1 MNPILRPSTAPFG
14 APQFDRIRIE
24 DYPDAFD
31 QALAQARSDV
41 DAITANPAPP
51 DFENTLA
58 ALDYAG
64 RSLGELE
71 GLFFN
76 LLEAEGGEAMQ
87 AIAEAVVPKL
97 TEFELYTLLN
107 RPLFARIKAVHDAH
121 PALEPDQQKLLDDTW
136 RSFLRG
142 GAGLPE
148 ADRERY
154 RSWKERLSLLELK
167 FGDNVLHATQSFSL
181 HLGDPAELE
190 GLPGSAVEAAREAA
204 AERNLDGWLV
214 TLHAPSY
221 RPFLEFSARRDLRER
236 LWRAYNTRCCGGSFD
251 NRAVVREIVELR
263 IRIARLLGYPA
274 YADYALEERMAKNV
288 GAVRQLLDRLM
299 GPSLPAARREVAEVE
314 SFARENGFSGSF
326 EPWDFPYWAERLRER
341 RYAIDSEA
349 LKAYFPLDACVQ
361 ALFGLAGRLYGLRF
375 LPRHDIPVYHPDVRV
390 FEVQDADG
398 SFLALFYADFFPRP
412 AKRGGAWMTEFRTQ
426 CCERGED
433 RRPFVSVVANLS
445 KPTADK
451 PALLTHGE
459 LVTLLHEFGH
469 ALHGMLSR
477 GRYPSLCGTNVARDF
492 VELPSQLMENWAYEP
507 AFLRGFARH
516 YRTGEPLPEE
526 QIGRLSAAKNY
537 LAAYYQVR
545 QLRFGIIDLA
555 WHTLT
560 GLPEEGT
567 LAFESSVLA
576 PWRVLPDVEGTALSP
591 AFSHIFD
598 GGYSAG
604 YYSYK
609 WAEVL
614 EADAFEAF
622 REAGIFDRGTAA
634 RFRRE
639 ILEKGSSA
647 DEALLYRRFRGHD
660 PDPEALLRKLGIR

>member
-1 MNPILRPSTAPFG
+1 MNPILCPSTAPFG

-24 DYPDAFD
+24 DYPGAFD
-31 QALAQARSDV
+31 EALALARADI

-51 DFENTLA
+51 DFDNTLA

-76 LLEAEGGEAMQ
+76 LLEAEGSDAMQ
-87 AIAEAVVPKL
+87 AIAEEVMPKL

-107 RPLFARIKAVHDAH
+107 RPLFARIKAVHDAA

-136 RSFLRG
+136 RSFVRG
-142 GAGLPE
+142 GANLPE
-148 ADRERY
+148 ADQERY
-154 RSWKERLSLLELK
+154 RAWKERLSLLELR
-167 FGDNVLHATQSFSL
+167 FGDNVLHATNAFSL
-181 HLGDPAELE
+181 HLKEESELE
-190 GLPGSAVEAAREAA
+190 GLPDSAVEAAREAA
-204 AERNLDGWLV
+204 AERNLDGWLI
-214 TLHAPSY
+214 TLQAPSY
-221 RPFLEFSARRDLRER
+221 RPFLQFSRRRDLRER
-236 LWRAYNTRCCGGSFD
+236 LSRAYNTRCCGGSFD
-251 NRAVVREIVELR
+251 NCAVVREIVELR
-263 IRIARLLGYPA
+263 IRIAQLLGYPT
-274 YADYALEERMAKNV
+274 YADYALVDRMAKNV
-288 GAVRQLLDRLM
+288 TAVRGLLDRLM
-299 GPSLPAARREVAEVE
+299 APSLPAAKREVAEVE
-314 SFARENGFSGSF
+314 AFARENGFTDTF
-326 EPWDFPYWAERLRER
+326 QPWDFPYWSERLREC

-349 LKAYFPLDACVQ
+349 LKPYFPLEACVE
-361 ALFGLAGRLYGLRF
+361 ALFGLSGRLYGLRF
-375 LPRHDIPVYHPDVRV
+375 VPRDDIPVYHPDVRV

-412 AKRGGAWMTEFRTQ
+412 TKRGGAWMTEFRTQ
-426 CCERGED
+426 CRENGED
-433 RRPFVSVVANLS
+433 RRPFVSIVANLS

-451 PALLTHGE
+451 PALLTHEE

-507 AFLRGFARH
+507 DFLRGFARH
-516 YRTGEPLPEE
+516 YRTGEPLPQE
-526 QIGRLSAAKNY
+526 QIARLSAARNY

-545 QLRFGIIDLA
+545 QLRFGFLDLG

-560 GLPEEGT
+560 ALPQEGT
-567 LAFESSVLA
+567 LAFEAALLA
-576 PWRVLPDVEGTALSP
+576 PWQVLPAVEGTALSP
-591 AFSHIFD
+591 SFSHIFD

-622 REAGIFDRGTAA
+622 REAGIFDRSAA
-634 RFRRE
+634 TRFRRE